1 MIINDPVTL
10 AEVTA
15 AFMRYEQA
23 LLEGDGAT
31 LTALFVDSP
40 LTVRYGINQLH
51 YGFEAIATYRKS
63 QKPHQRTLDG
73 LVITTYGCEAATAST
88 LFRRPELPG
97 QIGRQMQT
105 WIKQDGQWR
114 VAAAHVSVMP
124 EEAQNAQ

>member
-1 MIINDPVTL
+1 MILNDPATL

-23 LLEGDGAT
+23 LVEGDGAT

-40 LTVRYGINQLH
+40 LTIRYGINQLH
-51 YGFEAIATYRKS
+51 YGFEAIATYRKA
-63 QKPHQRTLDG
+63 QKPHRRVLEG
-73 LVITTYGCEAATAST
+73 LVITTYGSEAAIAST

-105 WIKQDGQWR
+105 WIKQNGQWR
-114 VAAAHVSVMP
+114 VAAAHVSTMP
-124 EEAQNAQ
+124 EDIPNAQ

>member
-1 MIINDPVTL
+1 MIINDPATL

-40 LTVRYGINQLH
+40 LTIRYGINQLH
-51 YGFEAIATYRKS
+51 YGFEAIATYRKA
-63 QKPHQRTLDG
+63 QKPHRRVLEG
-73 LVITTYGCEAATAST
+73 LVITTYGSEAAIAST
-88 LFRRPELPG
+88 LFRRLELPG

-105 WIKQDGQWR
+105 WIKQGGQWR
-114 VAAAHVSVMP
+114 VAAAHVSTMP
-124 EEAQNAQ
+124 ADIPNAQ